1 MVLLLSHKR
10 CFRSEGIKTTVG
22 MKKAKEAFN
31 KINKLVEG
39 MEVHR
44 LRVMLLG
51 YYLYFIAESSEEEG
65 IREASYKCI
74 ETLHYGFNRRKIY
87 RTHKQSGLDRLLKID
102 FQ

>member
-1 MVLLLSHKR
+1 
-10 CFRSEGIKTTVG
+10 

-31 KINKLVEG
+31 RITKVVEG

-51 YYLYFIAESSEEEG
+51 YYLYFIVDSSDEEG

-87 RTHKQSGLDRLLKID
+87 GAQRQSGLDRLLKID
-102 FQ
+102 LN

>member
-1 MVLLLSHKR
+1 MVLLLAHKR
-10 CFRSEGIKTTVG
+10 FLRSEGIKTTVG

-31 KINKLVEG
+31 KIHKAVEG

-51 YYLYFIAESSEEEG
+51 YYLYFIADSSEKE
-65 IREASYKCI
+65 IREAAYKCI

-87 RTHKQSGLDRLLKID
+87 RAHKQSGLDRLLKID

>member
-1 MVLLLSHKR
+1 MVLLQTHKR
-10 CFRSEGIKTTVG
+10 FLRSEGIKTAVG
-22 MKKAKEAFN
+22 MKKSKEAFN
-31 KINKLVEG
+31 KINKVVEG

-51 YYLYFIAESSEEEG
+51 YYLYFIADSPEEEG

-74 ETLHYGFNRRKIY
+74 ETLHYGFNRGKLY